1 MLGLRSENDMFV
13 SNFQNDKLQVPF
25 VLQYRALKLLQICNI
40 AHMLR
45 DRGAV

>member
-1 MLGLRSENDMFV
+1 M

-40 AHMLR
+40 AHMLCE
-45 DRGAV
+45 RGAV